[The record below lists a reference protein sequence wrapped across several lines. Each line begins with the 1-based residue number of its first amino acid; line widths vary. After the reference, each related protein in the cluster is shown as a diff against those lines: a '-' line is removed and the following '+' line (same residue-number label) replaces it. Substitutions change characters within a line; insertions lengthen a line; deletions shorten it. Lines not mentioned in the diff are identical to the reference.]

1 MGRRRGQGPQQSMKG
16 FRPGKEPPELRKAH
30 AKKQFGDLNAGQERM
45 VELFAERSPEE
56 SRKLISRWKMG
67 ALVAGVLL
75 SVLTVLAWMWTWIAG
90 GSSACWR
97 RGLLRLLPPAGADGS
112 APADGGHGRAGHET
126 KAVGKGGPSWR
137 RPESVARWAHERFL
151 GAARDRGAVR
161 PA

>member
-16 FRPGKEPPELRKAH
+16 FRPGKEPPALRKAH

-56 SRKLISRWKMG
+56 SRKLISRWKTG

-90 GSSACWR
+90 GIV
-97 RGLLRLLPPAGADGS
+97 GLLAVVVFFVYFRLRAQTAQLQQMADTV
-112 APADGGHGRAGHET
+112 AQVTR
-126 KAVGKGGPSWR
+126 GKR
-137 RPESVARWAHERFL
+137 
-151 GAARDRGAVR
+151 
-161 PA
+161 

>member
-1 MGRRRGQGPQQSMKG
+1 MGRRKGQGPQQHMKG

-67 ALVAGVLL
+67 AFLLGVLL

-90 GSSACWR
+90 GVVGVLAGVVFFVYFR
-97 RGLLRLLPPAGADGS
+97 LRAQTAQLEQMADAVS
-112 APADGGHGRAGHET
+112 QVT
-126 KAVGKGGPSWR
+126 KRKR
-137 RPESVARWAHERFL
+137 
-151 GAARDRGAVR
+151 
-161 PA
+161 